1 MARGVRQAT
10 KCEYHLA
17 LCLVMGGRQVEPDLR
32 RAILD
37 TERVLIDEQPAPV
50 TLRGDDH
57 HLTYDENGY
66 PELPACLDRRP
77 KLEQVVSNP
86 SASQPLTEAA

>member
-1 MARGVRQAT
+1 MRGTVRSPSD
-10 KCEYHLA
+10 
-17 LCLVMGGRQVEPDLR
+17 QVRVSPSAYIE
-32 RAILD
+32 RA
-37 TERVLIDEQPAPV
+37 LIDEQPAPV

-66 PELPACLDRRP
+66 PELPACLDCRL
-77 KLEQVVSNP
+77 KLELVVSNP